1 MSTAKQPFRRRLRL
15 EALEERCVPSTAD
28 ASSTVSGFA
37 FVDRNGNRV
46 FNVGEQRLPGAP
58 VRLVG
63 TTIQNVAVNLTAR
76 ANAQGNFTFTNVLP
90 GTYRLASLDAKG
102 RQTGVLSAPFTLTG
116 GETIRREVPFGGLNN
131 TAVSLRQF
139 LTSTTI
145 SAFPEARPGTGSAL
159 ANYRPNNRPIETSLS
174 SNITVARNS
183 TTFLDMAG
191 YFDDPDLTNSRI
203 RFKTNVGDI
212 NVELFDKTAPRTVAN
227 FFNYI
232 TSNRYDNTIF
242 HRLATGF
249 VLQGGGFT
257 FDPATRT
264 FPSIPVGPTVQNEF
278 GPSNTLGTIA
288 MAKLGNDPNSATS
301 QFFFNLANN
310 SSNLDTQ
317 NGGFTVFGRLVGS
330 ADQATINR
338 LAAFIPRD
346 ATPGVPDTPFETVP
360 TTGFTGTNFPADATL
375 ANFARLLDVE
385 IIKRDEFLSYSVVS
399 NSNPGLLSVTP
410 DPLSPNQ
417 FRFVSTGTEGSAQV
431 VIRATDRYGAS
442 RDRTFNI
449 TIENSAPSA
458 TVTLTPAAPNVESV
472 MKATIGVNDPDGD
485 PVEVNVVW
493 DVDGTEVRNV
503 TFTGPGEDELDLAP
517 LNLSP
522 GQVVTVRVTPTDGN
536 LTGNTVS
543 ASRTLVDRAPTVDS
557 LEFDQDEI
565 GVEDTLTVTVTAS
578 DPEGT
583 PVTLTYVWSY
593 NGVEVQRTENT
604 AALSDSLDL
613 STLSV
618 PRATGDVVSVQ
629 VIPTSNSLTGASRS
643 GELVVNRTPT
653 TTGLANQSFNGPGDF
668 VFNTVAAA
676 FSDPDGDTLSF
687 AATLDDGSAL
697 PFWLSINPATGVL
710 RGNPPQPAAGTL
722 RIKVTATDPL
732 GKSVSSSFD
741 LTLSN
746 TPASM
751 NDVPS
756 VVASFE
762 QSSVTPTGTLTANWE
777 GEDADGDALLYD
789 IVWSLNG
796 NPIRTVNGTNLTVD
810 SLNLGD
816 FSVAVGD
823 TIEFSVTPKDPYDAG
838 MPSVISIVVS

>member
-1 MSTAKQPFRRRLRL
+1 MSTAKQLAARRIHL
-15 EALEERCVPSTAD
+15 ETLEERCVPSSAD

-37 FVDRNGNRV
+37 FVDRNANRL
-46 FNVGEQRLPGAP
+46 FNVGEQRLPGAA
-58 VRLVG
+58 VQLLG
-63 TTIQNVAVNLTAR
+63 TTNQNVAVNLTVR
-76 ANAQGNFTFTNVLP
+76 ADAQGNFTFNNVLP
-90 GTYRLASLDAKG
+90 GTYRLASLDAAG
-102 RQTGVLSAPFTLTG
+102 RQTGTLSAPFSVTG
-116 GETIRREVPFGGLNN
+116 GETIRRQVPFGGLNS

-145 SAFPEARPGTGSAL
+145 SAFPESRPGPGSAL
-159 ANYRPNNRPIETSLS
+159 ANYRPNNRPVETGLTG
-174 SNITVARNS
+174 NVTLAKNS
-183 TTFLDMAG
+183 TKFLDMAG

-232 TSNRYDNTIF
+232 TSNRYDDTIF

-249 VLQGGGFT
+249 VLQGGGFK
-257 FDPATRT
+257 FDPSTAS

-278 GPSNTLGTIA
+278 GPSNTQGTLA

-317 NGGFTVFGRLVGS
+317 NGGFTVFGRIVGP
-330 ADQATINR
+330 ADQATLNR

-385 IIKRDEFLSYSVVS
+385 IIKRDEFLSYTVVS
-399 NSNPGLLSVTP
+399 NSNPSLISITP

-417 FRFVSTGTEGSAQV
+417 FRVVSNANEGTAEV

-449 TIENSAPSA
+449 TVANNAPSA
-458 TVTLTPAAPNVESV
+458 TVSLTPTAPNIESV
-472 MKATIGVNDPDGD
+472 MTATIGVSDPDSD
-485 PVEVNVVW
+485 PVEVNVRW

-503 TFTGPGEDELDLAP
+503 TFTGPGEDELDLGP
-517 LNLSP
+517 LNLAP
-522 GQVVTVRVTPTDGN
+522 GQVVTVTVTPNDGT
-536 LTGNTVS
+536 LTGNTVT
-543 ASRTLVDRAPTVDS
+543 ASRTLVDRAPSVDS
-557 LEFDQDEI
+557 LTFSPDEI
-565 GVEDTLTVTVTAS
+565 GIDDTLTVTVTAS

-593 NGVEVQRTENT
+593 NGTEVQRTENT

-618 PRATGDVVSVQ
+618 TRATGDVITVE
-629 VIPTSNSLTGASRS
+629 VIPTSNALTGPSRT
-643 GELVVNRTPT
+643 ETFTVNRTPT
-653 TTGLANQSFNGPGDF
+653 TTGLTDQSFNGPGNF
-668 VFNTVAAA
+668 VFDTSSA
-676 FSDPDGDTLSF
+676 FSDPDGDALTF
-687 AATLDDGSAL
+687 TATLDDGSDL
-697 PFWLSINPATGVL
+697 PFWLSIDPGTGNL
-710 RGNPPQPAAGTL
+710 SGNPPVPAEGDLT
-722 RIKVTATDPL
+722 IKVTASDPL
-732 GKSVSSSFD
+732 GKSVSATFL

-746 TPASM
+746 TPNSL
-751 NDVPS
+751 NDEPS
-756 VVASFE
+756 I
-762 QSSVTPTGTLTANWE
+762 SSAQFDRATVTPSDTLTASWE

-789 IVWSLNG
+789 LVWELNG
-796 NPIRTVNGTNLTVD
+796 NPIRTVTDTNLTSD
-810 SLNLGD
+810 SIDLSQ
-816 FSVAVGD
+816 FTVVVGNEI
-823 TIEFSVTPKDPYDAG
+823 TFRLTPKDPYTSG
-838 MPSVISIVVS
+838 TPTVLTITVS